1 MEADVC
7 DASVWE
13 GKQESQKFKVVLGYK
28 DTQSQPRI
36 HGTLFL
42 TDTQTNAANDN
53 KMREINL

>member
-13 GKQESQKFKVVLGYK
+13 GKQKSQKFKVVLGYK
-28 DTQSQPRI
+28 DTRSQPRI

-53 KMREINL
+53 KMREISL